1 MKQLA
6 LCISILC
13 FYTGSYG
20 QVTVYGNNPKAGHY
34 FQTKDA
40 KIYYEVYGQ
49 GQPIVLLHGGLF
61 GYIEEYESLI
71 PKLAATNQVIAIALR
86 GHGKSEIGRQPF
98 SYPLLAH
105 DAYEIIKSFTRDCVI
120 VVGFSSGGN
129 TAFQLT
135 AEHPEIVKKLVAIGS
150 SPQKPEEAK
159 QLEYKAEKLT
169 GEALEKE
176 LPDFVKSRKQLM
188 PEPNRW
194 NEFVGKVV
202 AMWGQSY
209 FLSDTEIRKISCPVL
224 IIAGDQDTNI
234 QPERAVSLTK
244 LLPKNNISLIPF
256 CGHVVLSCNF
266 RIVWEAMHPFLR

>member
-6 LCISILC
+6 LCFSIFC
-13 FYTGSYG
+13 FYTCSYG
-20 QVTVYGNNPKAGHY
+20 QVTTYGNNSKAGHY
-34 FQTKDA
+34 FQAKDA
-40 KIYYEVYGQ
+40 KIYYEVYGH
-49 GQPIVLLHGGLF
+49 GKPIVLLHGGLF
-61 GYIEEYESLI
+61 GYIEEYENLI

-86 GHGKSEIGRQPF
+86 GHGKSEIGHQPF

-105 DAYEIIKSFTRDCVI
+105 DVYQVIKSNTQDSVI
-120 VVGFSSGGN
+120 VIGFSSGGN

-159 QLEYKAEKLT
+159 QLENEEEKLT
-169 GEALEKE
+169 GKELEKE

-194 NEFVGKVV
+194 NEFVAKVV
-202 AMWGQSY
+202 AMWDQSY
-209 FLSDTEIRKISCPVL
+209 FLSDTEVRKINCPVL

-234 QPERAVSLTK
+234 KPERAVSLAK

-256 CGHVVLSCNF
+256 CGHVVIACNF
-266 RIVWEAMHPFLR
+266 RAVWEVMHPFLL